1 MFNSEMNLRH
11 WIRSSLIDA
20 LFRILRL
27 RHDQENLTTVDECI
41 VAIIGVAFS
50 CTVESSAERMTMRKV
65 EAKLVKIKKRFL
77 REVGEINMTDYF
89 LNHEV

>member
-1 MFNSEMNLRH
+1 M
-11 WIRSSLIDA
+11 
-20 LFRILRL
+20 
-27 RHDQENLTTVDECI
+27 
-41 VAIIGVAFS
+41 AFS

-89 LNHEV
+89 LNHEVTGRSCLLFIQNHNLGNPHKRLKLKELTLL